1 MRTFAWIILA
11 GLVGGLL
18 GAALAWVN
26 AAGVLRPWARLP
38 APPQAAVRLLAA
50 ADAYLVVADGS
61 GQLYLYQRVSETWTP
76 IDGHLAA
83 AYPNQAL
90 AGPANRFMPAPP
102 EGALGV
108 NYVLD
113 PGQEGGLEY
122 GAYALGQDGSVWA
135 WFQSASPADLRTG
148 LALPAIGAGLGLG
161 AGLLAW
167 LARLSWQRLSKARGD

>member
-1 MRTFAWIILA
+1 MRTFSWIVLA
-11 GLVGGLL
+11 ALVGGLL

-50 ADAYLVVADGS
+50 ANAYVLVADGS
-61 GQLYLYQRVSETWTP
+61 GQLYLYQRFSDTWKP
-76 IDGHLAA
+76 IDASLAA

-102 EGALGV
+102 AGALGV

-113 PGQEGGLEY
+113 PSQGDALDY

-135 WFQSASPADLRTG
+135 WFQSDTPARRRANL
-148 LALPAIGAGLGLG
+148 LLPAAGAGLGLA
-161 AGLLAW
+161 AGLLGW
-167 LARLSWQRLSKARGD
+167 LARRGLDRRVPGG